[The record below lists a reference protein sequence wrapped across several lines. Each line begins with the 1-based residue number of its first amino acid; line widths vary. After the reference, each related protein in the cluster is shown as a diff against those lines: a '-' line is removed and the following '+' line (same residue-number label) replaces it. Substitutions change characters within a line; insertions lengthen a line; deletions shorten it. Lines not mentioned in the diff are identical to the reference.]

1 MTATAVLLA
10 IALAGQAGVVLPE
23 SALPLTLTGVV
34 VDAVPAKALALVRCN
49 AGEGEARVAMVPPG
63 GVACG
68 LATVDAVRD
77 DGVEITNLG
86 SRRREHLAFRR
97 EAVALAGQVPAI
109 PGPQASDAPPVA
121 VRATVSAAVL
131 SRYLLNPSDLLTAA
145 VAVPH
150 YVDLP
155 LGAHVMDGFEISRV
169 APDGVVAQIG
179 LKDGDVIQE
188 VNGARMDG
196 PDAVFRLMG
205 QTLDFTHT
213 TVVVSRKGQRVV
225 LELDAR

>member
-1 MTATAVLLA
+1 MTATAALLA

-34 VDAVPAKALALVRCN
+34 VDAVPAKALALVRCT
-49 AGEGEARVAMVPPG
+49 AGEGDARVAMVPPG

-68 LATVDAVRD
+68 LATVDVVHD
-77 DGVEITNLG
+77 DGVEITDLH
-86 SRRREHLAFRR
+86 SKRREHLAFHP
-97 EAVALAGQVPAI
+97 EAAPPVGQGPAT
-109 PGPQASDAPPVA
+109 PGPEPAEPPAVA

-131 SRYLLNPSDLLTAA
+131 SRYLLNPADLLTAA
-145 VAVPH
+145 IAVPH

-155 LGAHVMDGFEISRV
+155 LGAHVMDGFEIGRV

-213 TVVVSRKGQRVV
+213 TVLVSRKGQRVV